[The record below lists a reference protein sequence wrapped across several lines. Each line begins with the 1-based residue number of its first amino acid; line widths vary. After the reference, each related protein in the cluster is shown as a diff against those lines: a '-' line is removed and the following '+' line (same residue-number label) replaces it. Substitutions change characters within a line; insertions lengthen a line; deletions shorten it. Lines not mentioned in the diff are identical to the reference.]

1 MVKEPLHVKQPSLTS
16 CVKNLKWKPNIPT
29 RGANRLP
36 AFEKYE
42 SASFHP
48 SSDFC
53 DAILALVGH
62 PPHSVWR
69 EIQ

>member
-1 MVKEPLHVKQPSLTS
+1 MVKESPQVKQPSLTS

-29 RGANRLP
+29 RGASRLP

-48 SSDFC
+48 SSDF
-53 DAILALVGH
+53 
-62 PPHSVWR
+62 
-69 EIQ
+69 